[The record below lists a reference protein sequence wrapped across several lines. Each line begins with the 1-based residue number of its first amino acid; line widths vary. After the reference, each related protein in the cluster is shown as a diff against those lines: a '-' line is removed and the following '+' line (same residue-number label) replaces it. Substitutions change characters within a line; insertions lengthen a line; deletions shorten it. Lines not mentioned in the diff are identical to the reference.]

1 MLTKANNVDYQ
12 TIWTTIA
19 GTGTVTSVSGSG
31 GTTGLTLTGGP
42 ITTIGTLTL
51 GGTLNVPNGGTG
63 ASTLTGYLVG
73 NGAAAFTAVST
84 IPTTALS
91 GTITNAQLAN
101 SSLTIGT
108 TSIALGASSLTL
120 GGLTS
125 VAVTQDPVSALQLAT
140 KQYVDAVAQ
149 GLNTNTPVL
158 CATTASITLS
168 GEQTIDGI
176 TTSASRVLVKNQA
189 TASQNGIYL
198 SGSGAWT
205 RTTDANTWSQLVSA
219 FVFVEEGTL
228 QADTGWVCTVD
239 PGGTLGTTA
248 VTWAQFSGAG
258 TYTAGTGLTLTGTQ
272 FSITNTAVT
281 AGSYGSATQVGTFT
295 VNAQG
300 QLTLAGNTTVT
311 PAVGSITGLGTGVAT
326 ALSNG
331 VGSAGAVVVNG
342 GALGTP
348 SSGTATNLTGLP
360 ISTGVSGLGTG
371 VATALAINVGSAG
384 APVVNG
390 GALGTPSSGTVT
402 NLTGTASININGTV
416 GATTQNTGAFT
427 TVTANATTSGTAST
441 GAFSYGTLSY
451 TDVNHILTMQAS
463 QNSYVQMEIQNT
475 NTGTAASADVI
486 VSNNNTTAS
495 TYYGD
500 FGMNSSGWTG
510 TPGTNSFG
518 SPNTV
523 YLTATTGDLLLGTTT
538 ANTIRFAVNGGADS
552 VQINGTTGITAFPTT
567 SAITLPVGTTAQR
580 PATPATAMFRYNST
594 LNQFEGYNGSIWG
607 GIGGAQAGGAI
618 QINNTTASVSYTVAT
633 GTNGFSVG
641 PITTASGVSITV
653 ASGQRWVII

>member
-1 MLTKANNVDYQ
+1 MAFLIKDRVLETC
-12 TIWTTIA
+12 
-19 GTGTVTSVSGSG
+19 SS
-31 GTTGLTLTGGP
+31 P
-42 ITTIGTLTL
+42 
-51 GGTLNVPNGGTG
+51 GTG
-63 ASTLTGYLVG
+63 AATLLGAVTGYQSFST
-73 NGAAAFTAVST
+73 AFSST
-84 IPTTALS
+84 
-91 GTITNAQLAN
+91 N
-101 SSLTIGT
+101 GT
-108 TSIALGASSLTL
+108 TTYYCIADQGGANWEVGLGTWNTGNTL
-120 GGLTS
+120 
-125 VAVTQDPVSALQLAT
+125 
-140 KQYVDAVAQ
+140 
-149 GLNTNTPVL
+149 
-158 CATTASITLS
+158 
-168 GEQTIDGI
+168 
-176 TTSASRVLVKNQA
+176 
-189 TASQNGIYL
+189 
-198 SGSGAWT
+198 T
-205 RTTDANTWSQLVSA
+205 RTTVIASSNA
-219 FVFVEEGTL
+219 G
-228 QADTGWVCTVD
+228 ATVNF
-239 PGGTLGTTA
+239 A
-248 VTWAQFSGAG
+248 S
-258 TYTAGTGLTLTGTQ
+258 GTQ
-272 FSITNTAVT
+272 NIFCTYPAEYAVY
-281 AGSYGSATQVGTFT
+281 S
-295 VNAQG
+295 
-300 QLTLAGNTTVT
+300 
-311 PAVGSITGLGTGVAT
+311 
-326 ALSNG
+326 
-331 VGSAGAVVVNG
+331 G
-342 GALGTP
+342 GP
-348 SSGTATNLTGLP
+348 
-360 ISTGVSGLGTG
+360 
-371 VATALAINVGSAG
+371 
-384 APVVNG
+384 
-390 GALGTPSSGTVT
+390 LGTPSSGTVT

-427 TVTANATTSGTAST
+427 TVTANATTSGTGST

-500 FGMNSSGWTG
+500 FGINSSGWTG

-552 VQINGTTGITAFPTT
+552 VQIDGTTGITAFPTT

>member
-1 MLTKANNVDYQ
+1 MAFLIKDRVLETC
-12 TIWTTIA
+12 
-19 GTGTVTSVSGSG
+19 SS
-31 GTTGLTLTGGP
+31 P
-42 ITTIGTLTL
+42 
-51 GGTLNVPNGGTG
+51 GTG
-63 ASTLTGYLVG
+63 AATLLGAVTGYQSFST
-73 NGAAAFTAVST
+73 AFSST
-84 IPTTALS
+84 
-91 GTITNAQLAN
+91 N
-101 SSLTIGT
+101 GT
-108 TSIALGASSLTL
+108 TTYYCIADQGGTNWEVGLGTWNTGNTL
-120 GGLTS
+120 
-125 VAVTQDPVSALQLAT
+125 
-140 KQYVDAVAQ
+140 
-149 GLNTNTPVL
+149 
-158 CATTASITLS
+158 
-168 GEQTIDGI
+168 
-176 TTSASRVLVKNQA
+176 
-189 TASQNGIYL
+189 
-198 SGSGAWT
+198 T
-205 RTTDANTWSQLVSA
+205 RTTVIASSNA
-219 FVFVEEGTL
+219 G
-228 QADTGWVCTVD
+228 ATVNF
-239 PGGTLGTTA
+239 A
-248 VTWAQFSGAG
+248 S
-258 TYTAGTGLTLTGTQ
+258 GTQ
-272 FSITNTAVT
+272 NIFCTYPAEYAVY
-281 AGSYGSATQVGTFT
+281 S
-295 VNAQG
+295 
-300 QLTLAGNTTVT
+300 
-311 PAVGSITGLGTGVAT
+311 
-326 ALSNG
+326 
-331 VGSAGAVVVNG
+331 G
-342 GALGTP
+342 GP
-348 SSGTATNLTGLP
+348 
-360 ISTGVSGLGTG
+360 
-371 VATALAINVGSAG
+371 
-384 APVVNG
+384 
-390 GALGTPSSGTVT
+390 LGTPSSGTVT

-463 QNSYVQMEIQNT
+463 QNNYVQMEIQNT

-538 ANTIRFAVNGGADS
+538 ANTIRFAVNGGSDS
-552 VQINGTTGITAFPTT
+552 VQINGITGITAFPTT